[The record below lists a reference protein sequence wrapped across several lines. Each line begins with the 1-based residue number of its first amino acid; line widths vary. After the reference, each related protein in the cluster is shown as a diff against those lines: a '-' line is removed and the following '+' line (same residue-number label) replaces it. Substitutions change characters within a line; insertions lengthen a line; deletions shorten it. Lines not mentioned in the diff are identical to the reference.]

1 MTDPAYFERMY
12 ARSDDP
18 WGFDDHFYERRKR
31 ELTVAALPRARFG
44 SALELGSSTGA
55 LTEQLLARVD
65 RIHCVE
71 LHPRGVEIARRRLVA
86 DSERVRF
93 EVADLS
99 TWTPA
104 ETYDL
109 VVASEVLYYLDAE
122 PLARVLG
129 WIRDQHASGATVVA
143 VDWRHPVAEHRWS
156 GDEIHRRLTEVLSA
170 ASGGYRDT
178 DVTIEI
184 FEPAGVESV
193 AVRDGLAPS
202 AHDTRPGGPES

>member
-31 ELTVAALPRARFG
+31 ELTVAALPRARFV

-71 LHPRGVEIARRRLVA
+71 LHPRGVEIARRRLLA
-86 DSERVRF
+86 DSDRVRF
-93 EVADLS
+93 EVADLI
-99 TWTPA
+99 TWTPG

-122 PLARVLG
+122 PLARALG
-129 WIRDQHASGATVVA
+129 WIRDQHLAGATVVA
-143 VDWRHPVAEHRWS
+143 VDWRHPVDEHRWS
-156 GDEIHRRLTEVLSA
+156 GDEIHRRLTEVLST
-170 ASGGYRDT
+170 ASGGYRDI

-202 AHDTRPGGPES
+202 ATDGPSVV

>member
-55 LTEQLLARVD
+55 LTEQLLVRVD

-109 VVASEVLYYLDAE
+109 VVASEVLY
-122 PLARVLG
+122 
-129 WIRDQHASGATVVA
+129 
-143 VDWRHPVAEHRWS
+143 
-156 GDEIHRRLTEVLSA
+156 
-170 ASGGYRDT
+170 
-178 DVTIEI
+178 
-184 FEPAGVESV
+184 
-193 AVRDGLAPS
+193 
-202 AHDTRPGGPES
+202 